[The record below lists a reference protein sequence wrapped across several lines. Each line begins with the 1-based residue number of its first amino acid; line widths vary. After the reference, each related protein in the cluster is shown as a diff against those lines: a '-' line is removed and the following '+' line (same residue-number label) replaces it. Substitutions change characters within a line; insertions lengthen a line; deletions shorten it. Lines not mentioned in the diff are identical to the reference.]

1 MLLNEFDKNPAK
13 SNLSPRTVGN
23 ANRRILWG
31 RVVRLYILVIQ
42 TWRRTVRPARG
53 RQGTF
58 PPPLDENTAAT
69 ARPTPQTV
77 EAVHMPAGFGGSG
90 AQWHSRFSR
99 TARPPGPLRQTRRWS
114 PRGPARRPRRHRN
127 LVGHLGQRAHTR
139 THEDPDRVRPSP

>member
-13 SNLSPRTVGN
+13 SNCRPDTVGN

-58 PPPLDENTAAT
+58 PPPFDENTAAT
-69 ARPTPQTV
+69 ARATPQTV
-77 EAVHMPAGFGGSG
+77 EAVCRPAGFGGSG
-90 AQWHSRFSR
+90 TRGHSHFPR
-99 TARPPGPLRQTRRWS
+99 TARPPGPHRQTRRWS